1 MKYILMFFT
10 FLSVCTTA
18 ELLQIPLTLDTTRTV
33 VIPQGATSIAE
44 TITVSPSDDPDF
56 QKYLD
61 KIKGYTIESV
71 SFYSTNTNSILF
83 GNSAIASISVA
94 FPAFGISKSKFDI
107 LYGGKEVK
115 LDLSGEELA
124 KMAEFIQKNGKM
136 DMYILGST
144 YGFFGTLELKV
155 KINLKIKV

>member
-33 VIPQGATSIAE
+33 VIPQGATLIAE

-71 SFYSTNTNSILF
+71 SFSSPNPYIGGSV
-83 GNSAIASISVA
+83 AIARLMVD
-94 FPAFGISKSKFDI
+94 FPAAGFSTKWVDVLYDGRQVDI
-107 LYGGKEVK
+107 GLT
-115 LDLSGEELA
+115 GEQLV
-124 KMAEFIQKNGKM
+124 KMAESIQKNGKM
-136 DMYILGST
+136 DMKVSGST
-144 YGFFGTLELKV
+144 YGFFGELKLTV